1 MLQTNH
7 QHHNSHGVF
16 FNLVL
21 ESSCFVSGGICEGD
35 LRFDKERYTDMVI
48 EAGEVSRIGSSTIQV
63 DCLMEVK
70 Y

>member
-16 FNLVL
+16 FNLIL
-21 ESSCFVSGGICEGD
+21 ESSCFVSGGIFEGN
-35 LRFDKERYTDMVI
+35 LRFDKERCTDMVI
-48 EAGEVSRIGSSTIQV
+48 EAGEVLRIGSSTIQV